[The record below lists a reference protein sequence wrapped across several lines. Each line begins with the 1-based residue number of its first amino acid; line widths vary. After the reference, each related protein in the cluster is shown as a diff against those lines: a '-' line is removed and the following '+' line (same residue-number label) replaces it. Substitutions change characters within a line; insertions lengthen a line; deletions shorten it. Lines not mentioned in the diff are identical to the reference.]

1 MDMDRRTLLPQ
12 ELAIGPF
19 DDADPSNKFKL
30 GDLCKSEYVGSAVG
44 IIVGVPMSDLSNPFY
59 RVFWGIDGLV
69 DGVYKVSHLSLVQHG

>member
-19 DDADPSNKFKL
+19 EDADPSNKFKL
-30 GDLCKSEYVGSAVG
+30 GDLCALKQLSPGSG

-69 DGVYKVSHLSLVQHG
+69 DGIYRVELLTAVQHG